1 MPSRGGAANGGL
13 IDAGRFLHPR
23 PARRHRPRARYRA
36 RRMFRRLAAS
46 RVFRRDDRSLGPAR
60 GRACHRARVP
70 PRHRRIGKRLRGRP
84 AEVLSRAARYPSC
97 RHRARPSRPWGARHR
112 SRRARLLSRPAAQ
125 SARPALRRHP
135 RRVAH
140 RSRDRLGGRRGRP
153 GGVLLALAPVAGRH
167 RQCRPRGGG
176 GTPARAYTP
185 RVRVPRRGDHRGRH
199 QDRRGS
205 ADRRAARDPGRD
217 GAPVLVQS
225 RADGGGSG
233 RGRGCRG
240 RRRAVRF
247 GGFRYAIRS
256 LHRGGR
262 AGAVRG
268 HPHAP
273 TGPGSRG
280 GAGCAEVP
288 SIRPTDAR
296 PSFIASFDAAPH

>member
-1 MPSRGGAANGGL
+1 MPDDFFTRALLAGIGL
-13 IDAGRFLHPR
+13 ALVTGPAGCFVVW
-23 PARRHRPRARYRA
+23 
-36 RRMFRRLAAS
+36 RRLAYFGETIAHS
-46 RVFRRDDRSLGPAR
+46 ALLGVAL
-60 GRACHRARVP
+60 AILLDFHT
-70 PRHRRIGKRLRGRP
+70 RHRRIGKRLRGRP
-84 AEVLSRAARYPSC
+84 AEVLSRAARHPSC

-112 SRRARLLSRPAAQ
+112 PRRARLLSRPAAQ

-205 ADRRAARDPGRD
+205 PDRRAARDPGRD

-233 RGRGCRG
+233 GGRGCRG
-240 RRRAVRF
+240 CRRAVRF
-247 GGFRYAIRS
+247 GAIRYANRS

-273 TGPGSRG
+273 AGPRSRG
-280 GAGCAEVP
+280 GAGRGAPRCLRFGP
-288 SIRPTDAR
+288 RAR
-296 PSFIASFDAAPH
+296 PSFIAFFDAAPH